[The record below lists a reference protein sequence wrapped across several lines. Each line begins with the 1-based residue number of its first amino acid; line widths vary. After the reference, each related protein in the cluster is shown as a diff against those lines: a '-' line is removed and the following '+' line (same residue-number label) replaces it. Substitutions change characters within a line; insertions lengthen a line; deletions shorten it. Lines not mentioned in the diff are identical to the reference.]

1 MVVPYGDP
9 APPVKCAFDA
19 GEDGFGKNAN
29 SLVRRAGADACRR
42 PAART
47 DVMPILPRHPTPT
60 NVENQLRLPGPHPLL
75 RRAPGPGRR
84 GVRDHRAGRLH
95 ARRCAWSWINP
106 LAFARTVVAPLT
118 TPCVPEDV
126 GLAWKHT
133 DWRTGQGEVR
143 RARKLVVQVGG
154 RPHWQPSAVAF
165 TACRCPSSF
174 QFICTVANYD
184 YAFSFDLFL
193 DGTIALNVKV
203 RVDECEGRTYDRLQ
217 PLTAAK
223 ACPPFSLAAD
233 GCVEH
238 GCAVPR

>member
-1 MVVPYGDP
+1 MVVGQ
-9 APPVKCAFDA
+9 PPCL
-19 GEDGFGKNAN
+19 
-29 SLVRRAGADACRR
+29 SL
-42 PAART
+42 ARSS
-47 DVMPILPRHPTPT
+47 
-60 NVENQLRLPGPHPLL
+60 PH
-75 RRAPGPGRR
+75 
-84 GVRDHRAGRLH
+84 
-95 ARRCAWSWINP
+95 S
-106 LAFARTVVAPLT
+106 T

-203 RVDECEGRTYDRLQ
+203 RVDGCEGRRTIGCNRSQPRKRAPLFPSQLTGVLSTGVLSHADAAAGGRKYGSAVGGDLYAPVHQVPLYD
-217 PLTAAK
+217 
-223 ACPPFSLAAD
+223 
-233 GCVEH
+233 
-238 GCAVPR
+238 